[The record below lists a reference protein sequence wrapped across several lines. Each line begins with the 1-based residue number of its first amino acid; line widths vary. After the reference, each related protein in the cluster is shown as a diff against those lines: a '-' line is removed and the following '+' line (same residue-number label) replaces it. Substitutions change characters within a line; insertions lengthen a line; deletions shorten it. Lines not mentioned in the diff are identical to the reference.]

1 MGHHPTS
8 FQGSIP
14 EAIEKALKEKMAD
27 AVVSVRGGG
36 GHFEIEVVS
45 QAFAGKNTLEKHRLV
60 LNSIA
65 HLMQGN
71 DAPVHAV
78 DRISATVPAS

>member
-1 MGHHPTS
+1 MSHHPTT

-14 EAIEKALKEKMAD
+14 EAIERAVKEKMAD

-36 GHFEIEVVS
+36 GHYEIDVVS
-45 QAFAGKNTLEKHRLV
+45 QAFAGKSTLEKHRLV
-60 LNSIA
+60 LTSIA

-78 DRISATVPAS
+78 DKISTKLPSN

>member
-1 MGHHPTS
+1 MSYHTTT
-8 FQGSIP
+8 FQGSVP
-14 EAIEKALKEKMAD
+14 EAIERAVKEKMAD

-36 GHFEIEVVS
+36 GHYDIEVVS
-45 QAFAGKNTLEKHRLV
+45 QAFAGKSTLEKHRMV
-60 LNSIA
+60 LTAIA

-78 DRISATVPAS
+78 DSIRATVPAA

>member
-1 MGHHPTS
+1 MSHHPTS

-27 AVVSVRGGG
+27 AVVAVRGGG
-36 GHFEIEVVS
+36 GHFEIEVTS
-45 QAFAGKNTLEKHRLV
+45 QAFAGKSTLEKHRLV
-60 LNSIA
+60 LTSIA

-78 DRISATVPAS
+78 DSIRAIVPAS

>member
-1 MGHHPTS
+1 MSHHPTT
-8 FQGSIP
+8 FQGSVP
-14 EAIEKALKEKMAD
+14 EAIERAVKEKMAD

-36 GHFEIEVVS
+36 GHYEIDVVS
-45 QAFAGKNTLEKHRLV
+45 QAFAGKSTLEKHRLV
-60 LNSIA
+60 LTSIA

-78 DRISATVPAS
+78 DKINTKLPSN

>member
-1 MGHHPTS
+1 MSHHPTS
-8 FQGSIP
+8 FQGSVP

-27 AVVSVRGGG
+27 ARITVRGGG
-36 GHFEIEVVS
+36 GHYEIEVVS
-45 QAFAGKNTLEKHRLV
+45 QAFAGKSTLEKHRLV
-60 LNSIA
+60 LTSIA

-78 DRISATVPAS
+78 DSIRATVPS

>member
-1 MGHHPTS
+1 MSYHTTT
-8 FQGSIP
+8 FQGSVP
-14 EAIEKALKEKMAD
+14 EAIERAVKEKMVD

-36 GHFEIEVVS
+36 GHYEIDVAS
-45 QAFAGKNTLEKHRLV
+45 QAFAGKSTLEKHRLV
-60 LNSIA
+60 LTAIA

-78 DRISATVPAS
+78 DSIRTTVPAA

>member
-1 MGHHPTS
+1 MSHHPTT
-8 FQGSIP
+8 FQGSVP
-14 EAIEKALKEKMAD
+14 EAIERAVKEKMAD

-36 GHFEIEVVS
+36 GHYEIDVES
-45 QAFAGKNTLEKHRLV
+45 QAFAGKSTLEKHRLV
-60 LNSIA
+60 LTSIA

-78 DRISATVPAS
+78 DKISTKLPSN

>member
-1 MGHHPTS
+1 MSHHPTN

-14 EAIEKALKEKMAD
+14 EAIDRAIKEKMAD

-36 GHFEIEVVS
+36 GHYEIDVVS
-45 QAFAGKNTLEKHRLV
+45 QAFAGKSTLEKHRLV
-60 LNSIA
+60 LTSIA

-78 DRISATVPAS
+78 DKISTKLPSN

>member
-1 MGHHPTS
+1 MSHHPTT

-14 EAIEKALKEKMAD
+14 DAIDRAIKEKMAD

-36 GHFEIEVVS
+36 GHYEIDVVS
-45 QAFAGKNTLEKHRLV
+45 QAFAGKSTLEKHRLV
-60 LNSIA
+60 LTSIA

-78 DRISATVPAS
+78 DKISTKLPGN

>member
-1 MGHHPTS
+1 MSYHTTT
-8 FQGSIP
+8 FQGSVP
-14 EAIEKALKEKMAD
+14 EAIERAVKEKMAD

-36 GHFEIEVVS
+36 GHYEIDVVS
-45 QAFAGKNTLEKHRLV
+45 QAFAGKSTLEKHRLV
-60 LNSIA
+60 LTAIA

-78 DRISATVPAS
+78 DSIRATVPAS